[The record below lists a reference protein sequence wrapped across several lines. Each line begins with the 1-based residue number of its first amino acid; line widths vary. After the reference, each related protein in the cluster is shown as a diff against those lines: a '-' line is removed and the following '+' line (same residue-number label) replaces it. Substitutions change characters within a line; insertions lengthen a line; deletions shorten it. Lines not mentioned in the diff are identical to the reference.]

1 MNEQQLKKLREVFP
15 DFNSEEELLNS
26 YIKNANLYKKSNKL
40 LLDLASDERIN
51 LKNIYTLENY
61 LKSRFSVKDAQ
72 IKIERN
78 IEFNIK
84 NEWENIIA
92 YINVKYPLTKAILI
106 NNSAEINEKNIL
118 IKIAVKGED
127 FLVASGFDK
136 IIEKSKRFLFKTGL
150 ITVARHLNKGR
161 KVEVV
166 ENK

>member
-78 IEFNIK
+78 TEFNIK

-92 YINVKYPLTKAILI
+92 YNRYCFRRRT
-106 NNSAEINEKNIL
+106 
-118 IKIAVKGED
+118 
-127 FLVASGFDK
+127 
-136 IIEKSKRFLFKTGL
+136 
-150 ITVARHLNKGR
+150 
-161 KVEVV
+161 
-166 ENK
+166 